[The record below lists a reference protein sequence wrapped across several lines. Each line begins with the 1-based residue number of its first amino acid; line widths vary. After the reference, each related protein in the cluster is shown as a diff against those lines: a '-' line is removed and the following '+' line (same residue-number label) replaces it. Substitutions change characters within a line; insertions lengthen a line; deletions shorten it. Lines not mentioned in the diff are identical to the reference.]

1 MLIQFPGSSSL
12 PAPVARA
19 LADEALPEVL
29 RAALRDATAGD
40 EEDRILALD
49 ALQTGLTLSV
59 TTAGDDDDDGDDG
72 PAGPPGLRAFPAL
85 VALAAA
91 REGPEQL
98 ALLALAGGLEM
109 VRVAGDLD
117 VPEELGDDWV
127 AAHETALRLCAGALS
142 TPTDPEVVR
151 PLLSCLAALQGDV
164 LLASAITSLD
174 DNADE
179 SDEDDEHEDEEGD
192 ENA

>member
-1 MLIQFPGSSSL
+1 M
-12 PAPVARA
+12 
-19 LADEALPEVL
+19 L